1 MVNTPHLTTTGIFL
15 SIEANDYLQQAMQQH
30 REENLY
36 DADRLYAQALQLEPD
51 NVQTLRLKGILARE
65 MGNAS
70 ESLKL
75 LEQLAELNP
84 DAAEPLNEIALTH
97 MAVGAI
103 SKAEQLLRRAL
114 EKDPTSINAHS
125 NFGALLHQRGNVR
138 QAINCY
144 RAALELQPDEVELR
158 CNLAKALSDAGEQE
172 SAIEEC
178 DTALSHSNEHPF
190 VKTVK
195 GAVLLDQE
203 NYTAARDILT
213 DALEQGYAEDMSM
226 VNLALAHYQTSDRD
240 AAIDILRQ
248 AVELNPL
255 NARAVADLANCY
267 SATKLHAEAIELCEN
282 FLQQSPGERLVVGAY
297 ALALHNAGHTEK
309 SLALT
314 DCDQLVRVFDIP
326 VPLGFADINVFNN
339 ALSALIRAD
348 TSLLTNP
355 VSKATFG
362 GDQTGELDMG
372 AALATLALLP
382 VIQDC
387 VSKAANHYL
396 DAGLG
401 DHPVMAPASGSQ
413 TIRAWGTVLRAGGR
427 QTAHMHPLGWLSG
440 VYYAHLP
447 AEIKKSA
454 TKAGWLE
461 FNIPAERFYRETE
474 TSASQFEPREGRL
487 LLFPSW
493 FWHQTLPFTA
503 EDDRIS
509 IAFDVVPVDALRML

>member
-1 MVNTPHLTTTGIFL
+1 
-15 SIEANDYLQQAMQQH
+15 MQQH

-65 MGNAS
+65 MGNTS

-84 DAAEPLNEIALTH
+84 DAAEPLNELALTH
-97 MAVGAI
+97 MATGALP
-103 SKAEQLLRRAL
+103 KAEQLLRRAL
-114 EKDPTSINAHS
+114 KKDPASIKAHS
-125 NFGALLHQRGNVR
+125 NFGALLHQRGNLQ

-144 RAALELQPDEVELR
+144 QAALKLQPDEVELR

-172 SAIEEC
+172 AAIEEC
-178 DTALSHSNEHPF
+178 DTALSQSNEHPF

-195 GAVLLDQE
+195 GAVLVDQE
-203 NYTAARDILT
+203 NYTDARDILT
-213 DALEQGYAEDMSM
+213 DALEQGYAEDMAL
-226 VNLALAHYQTSDRD
+226 VNLALAHYQTGDLD
-240 AAIDILRQ
+240 AAIDVLRQ

-255 NARAVADLANCY
+255 NARAVADLVNCY
-267 SATKLHAEAIELCEN
+267 SAKKLHAEAIGLCEE
-282 FLQQSPGERLVVGAY
+282 FLQQTPGERLVVGAY
-297 ALALHNAGHTEK
+297 ALALHNAGDAEK

-314 DCDQLVRVFDIP
+314 DCDQLVQVFDIP
-326 VPLGFADINVFNN
+326 TPPGFADLNVFNN
-339 ALSALIRAD
+339 ALSALIRTD

-372 AALATLALLP
+372 AAIATRGLLP
-382 VIQDC
+382 VIQDS
-387 VSKAANHYL
+387 VSKAANYYL
-396 DAGLG
+396 DAGLA
-401 DHPVMAPASGSQ
+401 DHPAMAPASGSQ
-413 TIRAWGTVLRAGGR
+413 TIRAWGTVLRAGGQ

-447 AEIKKSA
+447 AEIKKS
-454 TKAGWLE
+454 TSKAGWLE
-461 FNIPAERFYRETE
+461 FNTPPERFYRETE
-474 TSASQFEPREGRL
+474 THASQFEPREGKL
-487 LLFPSW
+487 ILFPSW
-493 FWHQTLPFTA
+493 FWHQTLPFEA
-503 EDDRIS
+503 ADDRIS